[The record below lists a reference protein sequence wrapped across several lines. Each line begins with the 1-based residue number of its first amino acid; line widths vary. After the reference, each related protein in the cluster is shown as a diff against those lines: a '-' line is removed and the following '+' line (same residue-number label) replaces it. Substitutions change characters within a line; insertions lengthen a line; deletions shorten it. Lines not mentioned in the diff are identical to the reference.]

1 MYKKLGTERDRLTKQ
16 EKVILQHLA
25 YGLENKEI
33 GARLG
38 ITAHTVKTH
47 VSRIIRK
54 FCAKNRVHVAFI
66 AGAGGLVQIK

>member
-16 EKVILQHLA
+16 EKVILQHLV

-38 ITAHTVKTH
+38 ITALTV
-47 VSRIIRK
+47 
-54 FCAKNRVHVAFI
+54 
-66 AGAGGLVQIK
+66 